1 MKRALIPVVTCLL
14 VLSQSFAQKKG
25 GSAAQDERVTQ
36 TLAVFS
42 GEKKITSDF
51 ILRVHWLQG
60 VDILTALTE
69 GMKVTRMDVVY
80 ENDQFKFFKLLRDN
94 RDELT
99 VRARRDSFSISHVI
113 KGNSSLPRKGDE
125 VILEPNA
132 YGEYAFL
139 LSHYNVAKGGEQT
152 FRAFVPSEQRIIP
165 VIVERHGSDRF
176 QCGEVMIDAVHN
188 KVMLE
193 KKDLVHV
200 WSLRDGKV
208 IAFRIPSKGLCVVD
222 EAYENLHHNVRALV
236 YDKP

>member
-1 MKRALIPVVTCLL
+1 MKRALIPVVACLL
-14 VLSQSFAQKKG
+14 ILSQLFAQKKG

-36 TLAVFS
+36 TLAVFA

-51 ILRVHWLQG
+51 VLRVHWLQG

-80 ENDQFKFFKLLRDN
+80 ENDQFRFFKLARDN
-94 RDELT
+94 KDELT
-99 VRARRDSFSISHVI
+99 VRARRDSFSISHVV
-113 KGNSSLPRKGDE
+113 KGNSSLLRKGDE
-125 VILEPNA
+125 VILEPHA

-139 LSHYNVAKGGEQT
+139 LSHYNAAKGGEQT
-152 FRAFVPSEQRIIP
+152 FRAFVPSERRIIP
-165 VIVERHGSDRF
+165 VTVERHGSDRF
-176 QCGEVMIDAVHN
+176 QCGDVMIDAMHH

-200 WSLRDGKV
+200 WSMRDGKV

-222 EAYENLHHNVRALV
+222 EAYENLHHNVRALALGGL
-236 YDKP
+236 

>member
-1 MKRALIPVVTCLL
+1 MKRALIPVIACLF
-14 VLSQSFAQKKG
+14 VLSQPFAQKKG
-25 GSAAQDERVTQ
+25 GGTVQDERVTQ
-36 TLAVFS
+36 MLAVFS
-42 GEKKITSDF
+42 GERKITSDF
-51 ILRVHWLQG
+51 VLRVHWMQG
-60 VDILTALTE
+60 VDILTVLTE

-80 ENDQFKFFKLLRDN
+80 ENDQFKFFKLVRDN

-99 VRARRDSFSISHVI
+99 VRARRDSFSISHVV

-125 VILEPNA
+125 VILERNA

-139 LSHYNVAKGGEQT
+139 LSHYNAAKGGEQT
-152 FRAFVPSEQRIIP
+152 FRAFVPSEQRIMP
-165 VIVERHGSDRF
+165 VTVERHGSDRF

-222 EAYENLHHNVRALV
+222 EAYENLHHNVRVLALGGF
-236 YDKP
+236 